1 MKKWEDENAGTFLV
15 LRRKTGMIIGQIEEK
30 VYTLMANCNS
40 PACLNCYG
48 KLERDVYV
56 VDDCLTHI

>member
-1 MKKWEDENAGTFLV
+1 
-15 LRRKTGMIIGQIEEK
+15 MIIGQIEEK